1 VTGYLLPALGLPADR
16 VLTKDQFRPG
26 APVVEEFER
35 AVGHSRFTAVV
46 LTPAYLA
53 DEWSVFGE
61 QLASH
66 AAVADG
72 RNRLIPVLLEPCELP
87 LHVEFRVRLDYTD
100 AARWDAQSA
109 RLRELLDRPEP
120 PPEDL
125 ACPYPGLVPFDAGQ
139 ARFFHGRDNEVAE
152 LLRRLRHQRFILV
165 VGPSGSGKS
174 SLVLAGLLPELAR
187 RQPGR
192 WLVRSLRP
200 GAAPLRSL
208 TDALGGSGDQ
218 GQAAPPPPT
227 RVDLERAV
235 AEMLQREEAA
245 ERLLLVVDQLEE
257 VFAQAS
263 AADRSGFLTAL
274 LTLYEVDRCTV
285 VATMRADFY
294 PELMVSELWPVDP
307 VERVEV
313 TPLRGAA
320 LRRAIEQPALDVGV
334 QLEPGLTER
343 LLADAADEPG
353 ALPLV
358 QETMVL
364 LWEERRQRLLTVAA
378 YDMLGVDGRSGL
390 AVALAT
396 RADAALAALSP
407 AQRLIARRIFLR
419 EVQLGEGRD
428 DTRRQQPV
436 ASLRAATE
444 DPKLFDETLAHLAG
458 QRLLTLSGEEE
469 GEARTV
475 DLAHEALIQAWPA
488 MRRWIEQDRQGLR
501 VQRQL
506 SDDAE
511 EWQALRRDPSAL
523 YRGVRL
529 AAAQE
534 WASEHPDELNALERA
549 FLDASHIQEASEL
562 EAAQRTNRRL
572 RLLLR
577 SLGALLVVVVAASA
591 LALLQSVRASR
602 EARRATLQLR
612 LATSR
617 QLAAQA
623 VATPGRHVARSLLL
637 SLAALRADDT
647 PEARSALLA
656 TLQASDPRAVAF
668 LQGPGGPVRSVA
680 FGRDGRILAS
690 GSQAGRVLLWDAVRR
705 VRLGPPIAAHRN
717 VVQALAFSPDRRT
730 LASGGFDGKVV
741 LWDVAGARP
750 LGDFPVQDADRTRIW
765 SVAFS
770 PDGRMLAAGATIT
783 VAPGRVRHAVLLWE
797 VEARR
802 SLGELPV
809 RADGDIASVAFG
821 PGGNRLSAASLHG
834 AVTVWDLLRRRTS
847 RPLLGGDDFANQGAL
862 SRDGHLLALSSKRRT
877 VELWDLR
884 AARRPPR
891 SLTGHVGDVEDVAIS
906 ADGRL
911 VAAGSNDRTVIV
923 WDART
928 GRRLGKPLSG
938 HDAKLESVAFAP
950 DRHVLASGSDD
961 GMVILWDLG
970 ARSAVGTTLAGHSDG
985 AVWGVAFSPNGRT
998 FASGSDDGTVS
1009 LWDTATGRRKGEP
1022 LAARGKA
1029 QSVAFSPDGRTLA
1042 AGGDA
1047 IVLWDPTTRRR
1058 LAELPLNR
1066 DAAATAVAFS
1076 PDGGTLA
1083 AGDEKGSIL
1092 LWDVATRQR
1101 LTKPLPGHA
1110 GLVTRVAF
1118 SLDSRALASGGQDGA
1133 ILLWDVAGRRPLGE
1147 LPVQQPEP
1155 VRSIAFHPKDG
1166 TLASGHQ
1173 DGTIVL
1179 WDVARRRAL
1188 GAPLA
1193 GNGGPVYGLAFSP
1206 DGGTLASGGPD
1217 SVVLWRVD
1225 DQGRW
1230 RRLVESL
1237 RGHAA
1242 TVASVAFSP
1251 DGRRLASG
1259 SWDRTIGLWDVDL
1272 ASWQAHACALTN
1284 RNLGRAEWEQLLE
1297 RTLPYEPTCP
1307 DLPPG

>member
-1 VTGYLLPALGLPADR
+1 MTGYLLPALGLPADR

-61 QLASH
+61 LLASH

-72 RNRLIPVLLEPCELP
+72 RNRLVPVLLEPCHLP

-100 AARWDAQSA
+100 AARWDTQSA

-120 PPEDL
+120 PPEEL
-125 ACPYPGLVPFDAGQ
+125 ACPYPGMVPFDAGQ

-152 LLRRLRHQRFILV
+152 LLRRLRHQRFVLV

-208 TDALGGSGDQ
+208 TDALPRSGDRDQ
-218 GQAAPPPPT
+218 EAATPPT
-227 RVDLERAV
+227 RADLERAV
-235 AEMLQREEAA
+235 AELLQREEAA

-263 AADRSGFLTAL
+263 APDRSGFLSAL
-274 LTLYEVDRCTV
+274 LTLHEVDRCTV

-294 PELMVSELWPVDP
+294 PELMGSELWPVDP

-364 LWEERRQRLLTVAA
+364 LWEERRHRLLTTAA

-428 DTRRQQPV
+428 DTRRQQQV
-436 ASLRAATE
+436 ATLRAATE
-444 DPKLFDETLAHLAG
+444 DPKLFDETLMHLAG
-458 QRLLTLSGEEE
+458 QRLLTLSGDEEE

-475 DLAHEALIQAWPA
+475 DLAHEALISAWPA

-549 FLDASHIQEASEL
+549 FLDASRVQEASEL
-562 EAAQRTNRRL
+562 EAARRTNRRL

-591 LALLQSVRASR
+591 LAVLQSFRASR
-602 EARRATLQLR
+602 QTRQATLQLR

-623 VATPGRHVARSLLL
+623 VATPGRQVARSLLL

-656 TLQASDPRAVAF
+656 TLQASDPRAVVF

-680 FGRDGRILAS
+680 FSRDGRFLAS
-690 GSQAGRVLLWDAVRR
+690 GSQAGRVLLWDAVHRA
-705 VRLGPPIAAHRN
+705 RLGPPVSAHRD
-717 VVQALAFSPDRRT
+717 VVQALAFSPDSRT
-730 LASGGFDGKVV
+730 LASAGFDGKVV
-741 LWDVAGARP
+741 LWDAAGGRT
-750 LGDFPVQDADRTRIW
+750 LGDLPVDDADRTRIW

-770 PDGRMLAAGATIT
+770 PDGRTLAAGATRT
-783 VAPGRVRHAVLLWE
+783 VTPGRVRHAALVWD
-797 VEARR
+797 VEQRR

-809 RADGDIASVAFG
+809 TTDGDIASVAFG
-821 PGGNRLSAASLHG
+821 PGTRLSAASLDG
-834 AVTVWDLLRRRTS
+834 AVTVCDLSRRRAS
-847 RPLLGGDDFANQGAL
+847 RALPGGDRFANGAAL
-862 SRDGHLLALSSKRRT
+862 SGDGHLLALSTKRQM

-884 AARRPPR
+884 AGRRPPR

-906 ADGRL
+906 ADGTL
-911 VAAGSNDRTVIV
+911 VAAGGNDRTVIV
-923 WDART
+923 WDTRT
-928 GRRLGKPLSG
+928 GRALGKPLSG
-938 HDAKLESVAFAP
+938 HDAKLESVAFSP
-950 DRHVLASGSDD
+950 DSHTLASGSDD
-961 GMVILWDLG
+961 GTVILWDLG
-970 ARSAVGTTLAGHSDG
+970 ARSTVETTLAGHRD
-985 AVWGVAFSPNGRT
+985 AVWSVAFSPDGRT
-998 FASGSDDGTVS
+998 VASGSDDGTVS
-1009 LWDTATGRRKGEP
+1009 LWDTATGRRRGEP
-1022 LAARGKA
+1022 LMARGKA
-1029 QSVAFSPDGRTLA
+1029 QSVAFSPDGLTLA
-1042 AGGDA
+1042 TGGDA
-1047 IVLWDPTTRRR
+1047 IVLWDLTTRQR
-1058 LAELPLNR
+1058 LADLRLDG

-1076 PDGGTLA
+1076 PDSGTLA
-1083 AGDEKGSIL
+1083 AGGEDGSIL

-1101 LTKPLPGHA
+1101 LTAPLPGHA
-1110 GLVTRVAF
+1110 DLVTRVAF
-1118 SLDSRALASGGQDGA
+1118 SPDGSMLASGGQDGA
-1133 ILLWDVAGRRPLGE
+1133 ILLWDVAGRQSLGE
-1147 LPVQQPEP
+1147 LPVQQAGA
-1155 VRSIAFHPKDG
+1155 VRSVAFHPKDG

-1179 WDVARRRAL
+1179 WDVPHRRPKD
-1188 GAPLA
+1188 APLA
-1193 GNGGPVYGLAFSP
+1193 GNAGPVYAVAFSPDGRMLASGGTDTALLWQVDNEHRWRPLAEPLRGHARTVASVAFSP
-1206 DGGTLASGGPD
+1206 DGGTLASG
-1217 SVVLWRVD
+1217 
-1225 DQGRW
+1225 
-1230 RRLVESL
+1230 
-1237 RGHAA
+1237 
-1242 TVASVAFSP
+1242 
-1251 DGRRLASG
+1251 
-1259 SWDRTIGLWDVDL
+1259 SWDTTARLWDIDL
-1272 ASWQAHACALTN
+1272 ASWRTRACTLAN
-1284 RNLGRAEWEQLLE
+1284 RNLSPADWEQLLG

-1307 DLPPG
+1307 NLPPG